1 MYKIKS
7 NKELFGKFYG
17 KVNQLSQDNPKINL
31 LRQSL
36 LNRLNFVIY
45 IYKEKDS
52 TIINFLNT
60 ESKKNLD
67 FLFFNVMTSE
77 ELEEYFEIIPNL
89 LPITILINKYGK
101 IQNYIY
107 GNNLEKLEDIVNLN
121 KFAIDYSSRR
131 ENIQIARNLNGVSTA
146 TLILAIIAGL
156 KSVPSSPYD
165 QNSEATY
172 HSTANFCEKIKKKKN
187 YIKIGGPIS
196 LTYLKIDNKDVF
208 LFGDVHTPYGD
219 NVSNCYI
226 SYFLENMYV
235 NNPKTKYIFN
245 IESSGKI
252 DSPNSNY
259 EVNTLKHELDFIKK
273 CLEPE
278 LPNETIRESTC
289 HTNLTYNLFDIRS
302 KIINEL
308 DLKKL
313 PDLIDEFLEFTS
325 KDSGFTRKSWMKR
338 ENITYKNIFCY
349 FVGGMLINEDRL
361 EDDYKDFVYKM
372 IKSVDT
378 KFDIKKKQKIE
389 DNIKTFISQDNL
401 FAKFNIITK
410 KQKIEDNIKT
420 FISEDELF
428 IEHLKIFVSK
438 FIKIMKDYLILKKIS
453 FDKFYDFIKKFCN
466 YIVDDTNFGGTK
478 YLGAYA
484 YVMDIYF
491 LTKFVFIDMEEKESC
506 KSIVYAGNNHIKIYK
521 TFLEKYYNIK
531 TENIKQFDGIRKEK
545 AICISFD
552 IVKKFGDNTKWLKN
566 YLPSYTSDD

>member
-1 MYKIKS
+1 MDKIKS
-7 NKELFGKFYG
+7 NKELFGKLYG
-17 KVNQLSQDNPKINL
+17 KVNQLSKDNPKINL

-77 ELEEYFEIIPNL
+77 KLEEYFEIIPNL

-107 GNNLEKLEDIVNLN
+107 GNNLDKLEDIVNLN

-131 ENIQIARNLNGVSTA
+131 ENIQIARNLKGVSTA
-146 TLILAIIAGL
+146 TLILAITAGL

-165 QNSEATY
+165 QNSEAKY
-172 HSTANFCEKIKKKKN
+172 HSPAEFCEKK

-196 LTYLKIDNKDVF
+196 LTYLKINDKDVF
-208 LFGDVHTPYGD
+208 LFGDVHTLYGD
-219 NVSNCYI
+219 NLSNCYI

-302 KIINEL
+302 KIINES
-308 DLKKL
+308 
-313 PDLIDEFLEFTS
+313 DLILNLRDLINEFGQFTS
-325 KDSGFTRKSWMKR
+325 KDSVFTGEIKLWMEKK
-338 ENITYKNIFCY
+338 NITYKNIFCY
-349 FVGGMLINEDRL
+349 FVGGMLISEN
-361 EDDYKDFVYKM
+361 KDFVNKM
-372 IKSVDT
+372 IISLNDQTSVNNQ
-378 KFDIKKKQKIE
+378 FNINKKKSIEEKI
-389 DNIKTFISQDNL
+389 KSFIS
-401 FAKFNIITK
+401 
-410 KQKIEDNIKT
+410 
-420 FISEDELF
+420 SEDELF

-438 FIKIMKDYLILKKIS
+438 FIKIMKDYLTLKNIS

-466 YIVDDTNFGGTK
+466 YIVEEDTNFGGTE

-506 KSIVYAGNNHIKIYK
+506 KSIVYAGSNHIKIYK
-521 TFLEKYYNIK
+521 SFLEKYYNIQ
-531 TENIKQFDGIRKEK
+531 TEDIKQFDRIEEEK

-552 IVKKFGDNTKWLKN
+552 IVKKFGDNTKWLEN